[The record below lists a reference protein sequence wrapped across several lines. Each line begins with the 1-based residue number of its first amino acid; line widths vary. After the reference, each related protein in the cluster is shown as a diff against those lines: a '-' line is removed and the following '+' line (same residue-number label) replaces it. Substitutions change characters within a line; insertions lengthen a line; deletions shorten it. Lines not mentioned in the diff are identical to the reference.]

1 MTFSTTKTFPEAVAK
16 DKQFKEVF
24 LNVGAKIRD
33 IEIKSTRQN
42 WNDKDHELS
51 ESLLKSKMAVRIALC
66 DSFDTKEAVNELAKL
81 VTATN
86 TYIKQPDKN
95 IKVPLLRQISRY
107 IFQMLK
113 TFGVYEDS
121 DLPSLSSGKSPEEV
135 IKPMMDAL
143 AEFRDSVRELADKGK
158 KPLLDLSDQLRD
170 DKLPKLGIQ
179 LKDGDIGEK
188 ATWNFKDPEQI

>member
-16 DKQFKEVF
+16 DKQFKEFF

-113 TFGVYEDS
+113 TTRSNSPATKEWTAFYCLIVYGV
-121 DLPSLSSGKSPEEV
+121 
-135 IKPMMDAL
+135 
-143 AEFRDSVRELADKGK
+143 
-158 KPLLDLSDQLRD
+158 
-170 DKLPKLGIQ
+170 
-179 LKDGDIGEK
+179 DINK
-188 ATWNFKDPEQI
+188 ITI